1 MELIITLTI
10 LFIAISLFV
19 SNRIRADLV
28 ALLALL
34 ALMITGVLDL
44 EEALAGFANPTVI
57 MLAGLFVVGEG
68 IVRSGLADQAG
79 RLLVKYAGNNE
90 NRLFIL
96 IMIVVA
102 IVGCFISNSGTV
114 AIMLPIVM
122 SLATRMKLSTSS
134 YLIPLAYAAS
144 FSGLMTLIS
153 TPTNLVISQVL
164 SEKGF
169 AKLEFFTITPLGLI
183 TFSTGLIYLLLV
195 RKKLLPH
202 KSQKRFITEPQ
213 ISPEQLIDEYRL
225 EKRIHRISVPDHS
238 PLVNQKLASLHLPDK
253 YSLFVLK
260 IERQVH
266 DGIPFFFAS
275 PEQKMAGPE
284 SVITAGDIL
293 YVQGA
298 FDQVNKFVF
307 DFQLNYAPQREREQL
322 VSEKSV
328 L

>member
-114 AIMLPIVM
+114 AIMLPIVNT
-122 SLATRMKLSTSS
+122 A
-134 YLIPLAYAAS
+134 
-144 FSGLMTLIS
+144 
-153 TPTNLVISQVL
+153 
-164 SEKGF
+164 
-169 AKLEFFTITPLGLI
+169 
-183 TFSTGLIYLLLV
+183 
-195 RKKLLPH
+195 LLP
-202 KSQKRFITEPQ
+202 
-213 ISPEQLIDEYRL
+213 
-225 EKRIHRISVPDHS
+225 
-238 PLVNQKLASLHLPDK
+238 
-253 YSLFVLK
+253 
-260 IERQVH
+260 
-266 DGIPFFFAS
+266 G
-275 PEQKMAGPE
+275 
-284 SVITAGDIL
+284 
-293 YVQGA
+293 
-298 FDQVNKFVF
+298 
-307 DFQLNYAPQREREQL
+307 
-322 VSEKSV
+322 
-328 L
+328 